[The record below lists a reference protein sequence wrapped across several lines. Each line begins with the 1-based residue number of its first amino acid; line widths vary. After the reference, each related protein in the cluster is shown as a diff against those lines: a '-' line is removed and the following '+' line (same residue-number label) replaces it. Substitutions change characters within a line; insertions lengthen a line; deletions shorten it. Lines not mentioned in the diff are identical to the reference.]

1 METDIVPVR
10 RGAPTDG
17 WTMAAQTSAR
27 HVFFDFDGTLTRQD
41 TFFTYCLAIARRNDH
56 RMRAMMEVVRG
67 MALVKARMISNHQLK
82 ERCVAALLSGEQ
94 ERHVDAIVRS
104 ESGDRLAGRLDVE
117 LVGLLRRIQE
127 AGANVFLVSSNLDCY
142 LRPLGE
148 LWGLRGVI
156 ATRTEVVDGRFTGR
170 LVGATCIGP
179 EKVARVIEAV
189 GEDEARTG
197 AAFGDSRGDEDLL
210 NYVNEGYW
218 IRRRLP
224 MRRSSVERVRKGG
237 AA

>member
-1 METDIVPVR
+1 
-10 RGAPTDG
+10 
-17 WTMAAQTSAR
+17 
-27 HVFFDFDGTLTRQD
+27 
-41 TFFTYCLAIARRNDH
+41 
-56 RMRAMMEVVRG
+56 
-67 MALVKARMISNHQLK
+67 MALVKARVISNHQLK
-82 ERCVAALLSGEQ
+82 ERCAAVLLAGEK
-94 ERHVDAIVRS
+94 ECRVGAIIRA
-104 ESGDRLAGRLDVE
+104 ESGDRIAGWFDAE

-127 AGANVFLVSSNLDCY
+127 TGANVFLVSSNLDCY

-156 ATRTEVVDGRFTGR
+156 ATRAEVVDGRFTGR

-189 GEDEARTG
+189 GADEARAG
-197 AAFGDSRGDEDLL
+197 AAFGDSRGDEELL
-210 NYVNEGYW
+210 NYVNEGYR

-224 MRRSSVERVRKGG
+224 MRRSSVERVRKSG